1 MECVLFALYVLYICV
16 IYVCYAFY
24 LIVICMG
31 LKKKQ
36 ISFQKEQIQREERR
50 SEAAIN
56 YQSNNI
62 ET

>member
-1 MECVLFALYVLYICV
+1 MCFICVICV
-16 IYVCYAFY
+16 IYMCY
-24 LIVICMG
+24 ICVLRVLFNSNLHG
-31 LKKKQ
+31 FKKNKKQ